1 MKGYVMDFGWLVSR
15 SFQIAWRYKFLW
27 LFGMFASMSS
37 FNFDFGQFSDNSN
50 LESMNFPAYNLNME
64 MLLPYIY
71 ALLIFGLV
79 LTVISII
86 ANIGLIDS
94 VNRIERGGKYGFS
107 IAFSAGLD
115 YFWRYLAIYL
125 IYGVGTGVVFFVSA
139 IFLVLLFKANI
150 ALGLLSLLFFIP
162 FFFFVLFAFTNLSS
176 LSFRVLVVRNSSI
189 MDSIYEGYL
198 LLTKRFKDNI
208 IIFLILIGLSIAL
221 GILTVIVWAI
231 FSIPISIVIMSMG
244 VQLFYAF
251 IIGFL
256 LGLPISLVL
265 GGYIGVFQSSL
276 YTLFYFEL
284 VEPRSKKTEPIES
297 TTPPDE
303 TSEPLI

>member
-1 MKGYVMDFGWLVSR
+1 
-15 SFQIAWRYKFLW
+15 
-27 LFGMFASMSS
+27 MFASMSG
-37 FNFDFGQFSDNSN
+37 FNFDFGQLSDKSDYGG
-50 LESMNFPAYNLNME
+50 MNFPAYNLNLE

-71 ALLIFGLV
+71 ALLFFGLV
-79 LTVISII
+79 LTIISII

-125 IYGVGTGVVFFVSA
+125 IYGFGTGLVFLVSA
-139 IFLVLLFKANI
+139 LFVLLLFKANVG
-150 ALGLLSLLFFIP
+150 LGLLSLLFFIP
-162 FFFFVLFAFTNLSS
+162 FFFFLLFAFTNLSS

-189 MDSIYEGYL
+189 IDSIYEGYL
-198 LLTKRFKDNI
+198 LLKSRFKDNI

-221 GILTVIVWAI
+221 GILTKIVWAI
-231 FSIPISIVIMSMG
+231 FSIPISFVIMSMG
-244 VQLFYAF
+244 VQMFYAF

-284 VEPRSKKTEPIES
+284 VEPKSVTEETI
-297 TTPPDE
+297 TPPPPE
-303 TSEPLI
+303 NLSEPLI

>member
-1 MKGYVMDFGWLVSR
+1 MDFGWLVSR

-27 LFGMFASMSS
+27 LFGMFASMSG
-37 FNFDFGQFSDNSN
+37 FNFDFGQLSDKSDYGG
-50 LESMNFPAYNLNME
+50 MNFPAYNLNLE

-71 ALLIFGLV
+71 ALLFFGLV
-79 LTVISII
+79 LTIISII

-125 IYGVGTGVVFFVSA
+125 IYGFGTGLVFLVSA
-139 IFLVLLFKANI
+139 LFVLLLFKANVG
-150 ALGLLSLLFFIP
+150 LGLLSLLFFIP
-162 FFFFVLFAFTNLSS
+162 FFFFLLFAFTNLSS

-189 MDSIYEGYL
+189 IDSIYEGYL
-198 LLTKRFKDNI
+198 LLKSRFKDNI

-221 GILTVIVWAI
+221 GILTMIVWAI
-231 FSIPISIVIMSMG
+231 FSIPISFVIMSMG
-244 VQLFYAF
+244 VQMFYAF

-284 VEPRSKKTEPIES
+284 VEPKSVTEETI
-297 TTPPDE
+297 TPPPPE
-303 TSEPLI
+303 NLSEPLI